1 MKCPGQ
7 DTQYWSA
14 GSIFEAKCPQCAKM
28 VEFFKDD
35 TSRKCPYCSHR
46 FVNPKMD
53 FGCAAYCQYA
63 EQCLGDLPPELM
75 AQKENLLKD
84 RVAVEIKRHFG
95 RDFKT
100 IAHVIRLARFAE
112 TAGKIEGANMAVVL
126 SAAYLKNVDPP
137 EAQDLPAATAI
148 LTKIAPRQELIDT
161 VLDVVKQARAS
172 QTPDPARSLEAAV
185 VRDAEALANLE
196 EQTSQKSQDIPTADG
211 ETKAVFLTP
220 AGREAA
226 DRLRNAS

>member
-14 GSIFEAKCPQCAKM
+14 GAIFEAKCPECGAM

-35 TSRKCPYCSHR
+35 TSRKCHRCGHR

-84 RVAVEIKRHFG
+84 LVAVAVKRHYG
-95 RDFKT
+95 RDFKR
-100 IAHVIRLARFAE
+100 IAHVSRVARYAE
-112 TAGKIEGANMAVVL
+112 TVGKSEGANMAVVL
-126 SAAYLKNVDPP
+126 SAAYLKDIDSPG
-137 EAQDLPAATAI
+137 AQDLAETTAM
-148 LTKIAPRQELIDT
+148 LTKIAPQKALVEE
-161 VLDVVKQARAS
+161 VVAVVRLARSDKA
-172 QTPDPARSLEAAV
+172 PDPGDSLEAAV
-185 VRDAEALANLE
+185 VHDAESLAHLE
-196 EQTSQKSQDIPTADG
+196 ETRKESQQALPEEEAREQMLTA
-211 ETKAVFLTP
+211 
-220 AGREAA
+220 AGREEVHK
-226 DRLRNAS
+226 LYRNS